1 MGMNATPS
9 SERVH
14 IAFFGL
20 RNAGK
25 SSVMNRVIGQ
35 DLSIVSDEK
44 GTTTDP
50 VRKSMELLP
59 IGPVV
64 MIDTP
69 GLDDEGELGELRIK
83 KARREL
89 VRTDAA
95 VIVIDAT
102 EKLDENISKLVFSI
116 RKRSIPFVV
125 CINKIDINDDV
136 SEIIKHLGEMGIG
149 EDSICRVSAVT
160 GEGITELKEKIA
172 KAIGEDDAKP
182 IVKDLFAP
190 GDFVMLV
197 IPIDKAAPKGRL
209 ILPQQQTIRDV
220 LDGDGKVIVVKE
232 NEVSSTLSKLGILP
246 KLVITDSQA
255 FETVSKQVPLSI
267 PLTSFSILFAR
278 YKGNLESAVKGI
290 SKLNALKG
298 GERIL
303 IAEGCTHHRQCG
315 DIGTVKIPNWINSYT
330 GKDFEYSF
338 ASGTGFPDNLEDYSL
353 VIHCG
358 GCMLTEREM
367 KYRYREAEESGIAM
381 TNYGILIAAIHGIL
395 PRSLSLFPSILSYL
409 QR

>member
-83 KARREL
+83 KAR
-89 VRTDAA
+89 
-95 VIVIDAT
+95 
-102 EKLDENISKLVFSI
+102 ISKLVLSI

-160 GEGITELKEKIA
+160 GEGITELKERIA
-172 KAIGEDDAKP
+172 KAIGADEAKP
-182 IVKDLFAP
+182 IVKDLFSP

-315 DIGTVKIPNWINSYT
+315 DIGTVKIPNWIHSYT

>member
-232 NEVSSTLSKLGILP
+232 NVYE
-246 KLVITDSQA
+246 
-255 FETVSKQVPLSI
+255 
-267 PLTSFSILFAR
+267 
-278 YKGNLESAVKGI
+278 
-290 SKLNALKG
+290 
-298 GERIL
+298 
-303 IAEGCTHHRQCG
+303 
-315 DIGTVKIPNWINSYT
+315 
-330 GKDFEYSF
+330 
-338 ASGTGFPDNLEDYSL
+338 
-353 VIHCG
+353 
-358 GCMLTEREM
+358 
-367 KYRYREAEESGIAM
+367 
-381 TNYGILIAAIHGIL
+381 
-395 PRSLSLFPSILSYL
+395 
-409 QR
+409 